1 MAVFRIEKARDY
13 TVMSNHHLRSTQ
25 LSLKAK
31 GLLSLMLSARGMG
44 VHHKGPCPYLQGRGR
59 QHMRQGAGAGGTG
72 LSLGK
77 QKGGNVQNK
86 LLMKM
91 QEKSKNIDMVF
102 SRYNVKII
110 LSVLLKEGLSRV
122 KNNTV

>member
-1 MAVFRIEKARDY
+1 M
-13 TVMSNHHLRSTQ
+13 
-25 LSLKAK
+25 
-31 GLLSLMLSARGMG
+31 GL
-44 VHHKGPCPYLQGRGR
+44 HYKGPCLWSG
-59 QHMRQGAGAGGTG
+59 QHLRRGAGAGGTG
-72 LSLGK
+72 PSLGK

-86 LLMKM
+86 LLMKI

>member
-31 GLLSLMLSARGMG
+31 GLLSLMLSAGGMG
-44 VHHKGPCPYLQGRGR
+44 VHHKGPCPYLQGRGG
-59 QHMRQGAGAGGTG
+59 QHLRQGAGAGGTG

-91 QEKSKNIDMVF
+91 QEKSKNIDMAF
-102 SRYNVKII
+102 LQDKVKIF

>member
-1 MAVFRIEKARDY
+1 
-13 TVMSNHHLRSTQ
+13 
-25 LSLKAK
+25 
-31 GLLSLMLSARGMG
+31 
-44 VHHKGPCPYLQGRGR
+44 
-59 QHMRQGAGAGGTG
+59 MRRGAGAGGTG

-77 QKGGNVQNK
+77 QKSENVQNK
-86 LLMKM
+86 QLMKM

-102 SRYNVKII
+102 LQDNVKII

>member
-1 MAVFRIEKARDY
+1 MAVFCIEKARDY
-13 TVMSNHHLRSTQ
+13 TVMSNHHLQSTQ
-25 LSLKAK
+25 LSRKAK
-31 GLLSLMLSARGMG
+31 GLLSPMLSLPEEWE
-44 VHHKGPCPYLQGRGR
+44 GPCPYLQGRGG
-59 QHMRQGAGAGGTG
+59 QHLRRGAGAGGPG

-110 LSVLLKEGLSRV
+110 LSVLLKEGLARV